1 MENHRLKPMK
11 ENYDESLFNKIYK
24 ETTSL
29 RKSLVYSIDHRRYGV
44 TSDIVY
50 SWFDDK
56 FILVYNKYCDQY
68 EYEVLK
74 GHIINSLR
82 TFKSRI
88 LRKAYNGEGEF
99 YQSLVSKDGEY
110 DLLNTLDGIIDE
122 SIPNVD
128 VEEKTKLYNYLSS
141 TLSDNAYL
149 VAQVLLSPPPYI
161 LSRLQGNNSRISNEL
176 LLDYFELDH
185 TNNNEDWIKK
195 LKKEFNKAIKNAKE
209 KGL

>member
-11 ENYDESLFNKIYK
+11 ENYNESLFNKIYK

-29 RKSLVYSIDHRRYGV
+29 RKSLVYSIDHRRFGV

-56 FILVYNKYCDQY
+56 FILVFNKYCEQY
-68 EYEVLK
+68 EEDVLK
-74 GHIINSLR
+74 GHIINSLK

-110 DLLNTLDGIIDE
+110 DLMNTLDNLIEDNQI
-122 SIPNVD
+122 SY
-128 VEEKTKLYNYLSS
+128 VEEKTKLYDYLYS

-149 VAQVLLSPPPYI
+149 VAQVLLSPPPFI

-176 LLDYFELDH
+176 LLDYFELEH
-185 TNNNEDWIKK
+185 TYDNEDWIKK

>member
-11 ENYDESLFNKIYK
+11 ENYNEALFNKIYK

-44 TSDIVY
+44 TPDIVY

-56 FILVYNKYCDQY
+56 FILVYNKYCDVY
-68 EYEVLK
+68 DYEVLK

-110 DLLNTLDGIIDE
+110 DLLNTLDNIIDDTTD
-122 SIPNVD
+122 VD
-128 VEEKTKLYNYLSS
+128 SNNKMKLYDYLYNV
-141 TLSDNAYL
+141 LSDNAYL

-161 LSRLQGNNSRISNEL
+161 LSRLQSNNSRISNEL
-176 LLDYFELDH
+176 LMDYFELEH
-185 TNNNEDWIKK
+185 TDANEDWIKK

>member
-1 MENHRLKPMK
+1 MK
-11 ENYDESLFNKIYK
+11 ENYNESLFNKIYK

-29 RKSLVYSIDHRRYGV
+29 RKSLVYSIDHRRFGV

-56 FILVYNKYCDQY
+56 FILVFNKYCEQY
-68 EYEVLK
+68 EEDVLK
-74 GHIINSLR
+74 GHIINSLK

-110 DLLNTLDGIIDE
+110 DLMNTLDNLIEDNQV
-122 SIPNVD
+122 SY
-128 VEEKTKLYNYLSS
+128 VEEKTKLYDYLYS

-149 VAQVLLSPPPYI
+149 VAQVLLSPPPFI

-176 LLDYFELDH
+176 LLDYFELEH
-185 TNNNEDWIKK
+185 TYDNEDWIKK

>member
-11 ENYDESLFNKIYK
+11 ENYNESLFNKIYK

-29 RKSLVYSIDHRRYGV
+29 RKYLVYSIDHRRYGV

-56 FILVYNKYCDQY
+56 FILVFNKYCDQY
-68 EYEVLK
+68 EEDVLK
-74 GHIINSLR
+74 GHIINSLK

-110 DLLNTLDGIIDE
+110 DLLNTLD
-122 SIPNVD
+122 SIP
-128 VEEKTKLYNYLSS
+128 EEVVKEDLEQKTKLYNYLYDN
-141 TLSDNAYL
+141 LSDNAYIL
-149 VAQVLLSPPPYI
+149 AQVLLSPPPYI
-161 LSRLQGNNSRISNEL
+161 LSRIQGINSRISNEL
-176 LLDYFELDH
+176 LMDYFELEH
-185 TNNNEDWIKK
+185 TYDNENWIKK
-195 LKKEFNKAIKNAKE
+195 LKKEFNKAILIAKE
-209 KGL
+209 RGL

>member
-11 ENYDESLFNKIYK
+11 ENYNESLFNKIYK

-29 RKSLVYSIDHRRYGV
+29 RKSLVYSIDHRRFGV

-56 FILVYNKYCDQY
+56 FILVFNKYCEQY
-68 EYEVLK
+68 EEDVLK
-74 GHIINSLR
+74 GHIINSLK

-110 DLLNTLDGIIDE
+110 DLMNTLDNLIEDNQV
-122 SIPNVD
+122 SY
-128 VEEKTKLYNYLSS
+128 VEEKTKLYDYLYS

-149 VAQVLLSPPPYI
+149 VAQVLLSPPPFI

-176 LLDYFELDH
+176 LLDYFELEH
-185 TNNNEDWIKK
+185 TYDNEDWIKK